1 MAEGERRAVVDEKR
15 YAIITKESIV
25 MMAESGDHDD
35 IDDTVAGI
43 LGEDISYRLREI
55 TQVIIY
61 YTKERL
67 SALFPVLIYN
77 TCTLVISLQKLD
89 ITFAK
94 AERQN

>member
-25 MMAESGDHDD
+25 MMAESGGHDD

-55 TQVIIY
+55 TQVITY

-67 SALFPVLIYN
+67 SALYN